1 MKQQPYD
8 NFDRRYLSK
17 GRQLTQTEEP
27 MQPPSHEEVDR
38 ESDSSNLMGLYI
50 AGTVIDRTRRM
61 VPKDNPVTE
70 IITYTL
76 ETDDHLRDY
85 FDDYAPTGY
94 HEREEYIIVP
104 VLLKNLT
111 RRRIKTCPT
120 RFVF

>member
-1 MKQQPYD
+1 
-8 NFDRRYLSK
+8 
-17 GRQLTQTEEP
+17 
-27 MQPPSHEEVDR
+27 
-38 ESDSSNLMGLYI
+38 MGLYI